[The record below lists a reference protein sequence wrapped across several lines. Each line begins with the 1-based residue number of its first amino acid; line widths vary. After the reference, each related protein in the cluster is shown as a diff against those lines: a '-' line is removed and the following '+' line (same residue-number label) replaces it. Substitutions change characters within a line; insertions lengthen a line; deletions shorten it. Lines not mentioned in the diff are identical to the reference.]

1 MSQSEAHRKASETYN
16 YSKESDLFYSAFN
29 KEHETINKKITGAIN
44 YDDIIEIDDDIIIG
58 KAR

>member
-1 MSQSEAHRKASETYN
+1 MACIGQNLRAVYYLENDKTIKKDRYNIKRKYMAS
-16 YSKESDLFYSAFN
+16 LFIS
-29 KEHETINKKITGAIN
+29 GAIN